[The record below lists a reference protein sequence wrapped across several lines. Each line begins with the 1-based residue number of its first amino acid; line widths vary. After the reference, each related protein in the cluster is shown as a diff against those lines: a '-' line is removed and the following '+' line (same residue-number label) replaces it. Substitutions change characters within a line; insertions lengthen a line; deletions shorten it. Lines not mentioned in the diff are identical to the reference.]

1 MLQRL
6 IRARRHVDA
15 LRCALQSSSPDDL
28 EHCLPA
34 LEEAVA
40 CLGVV
45 EEKLKGIAK
54 QELGVS
60 TQHLEQLRQE
70 ATALQQSLEVA
81 RRVLQQ
87 TSAFVN
93 GWMDVLGMTAASY
106 TATGAP
112 PEAMP
117 AAKISVEG

>member
-1 MLQRL
+1 M
-6 IRARRHVDA
+6 
-15 LRCALQSSSPDDL
+15 
-28 EHCLPA
+28 
-34 LEEAVA
+34 
-40 CLGVV
+40 